1 LKCRNSELRNGDAKR
16 SFKHVIPKEN
26 DAEHSLFQYDFLVRF
41 VSRQNEQKKK
51 KKDMSDKK
59 NEIPASTGSN
69 VTPRGAY
76 PHTKRVGD
84 FIFVSGTSSRRA
96 DNTIAG
102 VEIIDE
108 MGTKKLDAYEQ
119 TKVILQNIDKNLQS
133 HGASLKDVIDVS
145 SFLVNMNDFA
155 DYNKA
160 YAEYFNAETGPT
172 RTTVAVHQ
180 LPHPDL
186 VVEIKVMAYKKQD

>member
-1 LKCRNSELRNGDAKR
+1 
-16 SFKHVIPKEN
+16 
-26 DAEHSLFQYDFLVRF
+26 
-41 VSRQNEQKKK
+41 
-51 KKDMSDKK
+51 MSDK
-59 NEIPASTGSN
+59 

-84 FIFVSGTSSRRA
+84 FIYVSGTSSRRP

-102 VEIIDE
+102 VDIIDE
-108 MGTKKLDAYEQ
+108 MGTKRLNIETQ
-119 TKVILQNIDKNLQS
+119 TREVLKNIDNNLQKV
-133 HGASLKDVIDVS
+133 GASLADVVDVT

-155 DYNKA
+155 GYNKA
-160 YAEYFNAETGPT
+160 YAEFFDKETGPT

-186 VVEIKVMAYKKQD
+186 VVEIKVIAYKKQ

>member
-1 LKCRNSELRNGDAKR
+1 MSE
-16 SFKHVIPKEN
+16 
-26 DAEHSLFQYDFLVRF
+26 
-41 VSRQNEQKKK
+41 KK
-51 KKDMSDKK
+51 
-59 NEIPASTGSN
+59 

-84 FIFVSGTSSRRA
+84 FIFVSGTSSRRP

-108 MGTKKLDAYEQ
+108 MGTKRLNIETQ
-119 TKVILQNIDKNLQS
+119 TREVLKNIESNLKTE
-133 HGASLKDVIDVS
+133 GASLKDVVDVT

-155 DYNKA
+155 GYNKA
-160 YAEYFNAETGPT
+160 YAEFFDKKTGPT

-186 VVEIKVMAYKKQD
+186 VVEIKVMAYKKI

>member
-1 LKCRNSELRNGDAKR
+1 MSE
-16 SFKHVIPKEN
+16 
-26 DAEHSLFQYDFLVRF
+26 
-41 VSRQNEQKKK
+41 
-51 KKDMSDKK
+51 
-59 NEIPASTGSN
+59 N

-102 VEIIDE
+102 VDRVDE
-108 MGTKKLDAYEQ
+108 MGTKRLNIEVQ
-119 TKVILQNIDKNLQS
+119 TREVLKNIERNLQKE
-133 HGASLKDVIDVS
+133 GASLKDVVDVT

-155 DYNKA
+155 GYNKA
-160 YAEYFNAETGPT
+160 YAEFFDAETGPA

-186 VVEIKVMAYKKQD
+186 VVEIKVMAYKKEI

>member
-1 LKCRNSELRNGDAKR
+1 M
-16 SFKHVIPKEN
+16 N
-26 DAEHSLFQYDFLVRF
+26 D
-41 VSRQNEQKKK
+41 K
-51 KKDMSDKK
+51 
-59 NEIPASTGSN
+59 T

-102 VEIIDE
+102 VDIIDE
-108 MGTKKLDAYEQ
+108 MGTKRLNIETQ
-119 TKVILQNIDKNLQS
+119 TRAVIKNIEKNLANE
-133 HGASLKDVIDVS
+133 GATLKDVVDVT

-155 DYNKA
+155 GYNKA
-160 YAEYFNAETGPT
+160 YSEFFNATTGPA

-186 VVEIKVMAYKKQD
+186 VVEIKVMAYVGK

>member
-1 LKCRNSELRNGDAKR
+1 MS
-16 SFKHVIPKEN
+16 N
-26 DAEHSLFQYDFLVRF
+26 D
-41 VSRQNEQKKK
+41 K
-51 KKDMSDKK
+51 
-59 NEIPASTGSN
+59 

-76 PHTKRVGD
+76 PHTKCVGD

-96 DNTIAG
+96 DNSFAG
-102 VEIIDE
+102 VELVDK
-108 MGTKKLDAYEQ
+108 MGTKRLDIKAQ
-119 TKVILQNIDKNLQS
+119 TRAVLDNIAINLEKE
-133 HGASLKDVIDVS
+133 GATLADVVDVT

-155 DYNKA
+155 GYNEA

-186 VVEIKVMAYKKQD
+186 VVEIKVMAYKKS

>member
-1 LKCRNSELRNGDAKR
+1 
-16 SFKHVIPKEN
+16 
-26 DAEHSLFQYDFLVRF
+26 
-41 VSRQNEQKKK
+41 
-51 KKDMSDKK
+51 MSNK
-59 NEIPASTGSN
+59 

-96 DNTIAG
+96 NNTIVG
-102 VEIIDE
+102 VDIIDE
-108 MGTKKLDAYEQ
+108 MGTKHLDIKEQ
-119 TKVILQNIDKNLQS
+119 TREVIKNIEKNLIKED
-133 HGASLKDVIDVS
+133 ATLADVVDVS
-145 SFLVNMNDFA
+145 TFLVNMNDFA
-155 DYNKA
+155 GYNEA

-186 VVEIKVMAYKKQD
+186 VVEIKVIAYKKL

>member
-1 LKCRNSELRNGDAKR
+1 MSEK
-16 SFKHVIPKEN
+16 I
-26 DAEHSLFQYDFLVRF
+26 
-41 VSRQNEQKKK
+41 
-51 KKDMSDKK
+51 
-59 NEIPASTGSN
+59 

-76 PHTKRVGD
+76 PHVKRAGD
-84 FIFVSGTSSRRA
+84 FIFVSGTSSRRP

-102 VEIIDE
+102 VDLVDE
-108 MGTKKLDAYEQ
+108 METKRLNAYTQ
-119 TKVILQNIDKNLQS
+119 TQEVLKNIEGNLAKV
-133 HGASLKDVIDVS
+133 GATLKDVVDVT

-160 YAEYFNAETGPT
+160 YGEFFEKETGPT

-186 VVEIKVMAYKKQD
+186 VIEIKVMAYKPM